1 MPIKLNGATSGS
13 IELDVPASIG
23 SDINFTLPGSDGTSG
38 QVLTT
43 NGSGTFSFANE
54 GKVLQIIESSN
65 FSRTSSSLQITQ
77 PTAGSAALYGFVHS
91 NRTYGDIESITI
103 TPKSATSKLFLSATV
118 GFFGYNPRSSH
129 GAHGLVFV
137 ENNTTGYDFSDY
149 PGYDTLYIRT
159 VYPAPEHISMS
170 IDNTNTNTRTWYL
183 KGFSYNEGSGNANN
197 TLVVRNSSFTIMEI
211 EQ

>member
-1 MPIKLNGATSGS
+1 MGLKLNAANGGGS
-13 IELDVPASIG
+13 VELDVPATVG

-54 GKVLQIIESSN
+54 GKVLQVIEASN
-65 FSRTSSSLQITQ
+65 FSRTNTSLQITQ
-77 PTAGSAALYGFVHS
+77 GTGGASSLYGLQAS
-91 NRTYGDIESITI
+91 RTYGDVGTITI

-118 GFFGYNPRSSH
+118 GFFGYNPKSDK

-149 PGYDTLYIRT
+149 PLYDPTHQRT
-159 VYPAPEHISMS
+159 NYPMAETINMS
-170 IDNTNTNTRTWYL
+170 INSANTNSRTWYL
-183 KGFSYNEGSGNANN
+183 KAFSYNEAAGSSNN
-197 TLVVRNSSFTIMEI
+197 TIVIRNSSFTIMEI